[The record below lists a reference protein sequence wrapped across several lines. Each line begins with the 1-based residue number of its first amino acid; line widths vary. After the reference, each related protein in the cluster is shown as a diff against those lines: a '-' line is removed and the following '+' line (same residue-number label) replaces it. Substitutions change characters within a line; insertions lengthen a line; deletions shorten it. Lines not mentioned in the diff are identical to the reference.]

1 MSLNVKLFLICKNK
15 TLKILLAASTP
26 ETTKRLRW
34 MIQKENKNTM
44 ICAAANYETALQL
57 FTEKNPVVVLL
68 DMNCQGKETLELLRE
83 IKKTGQQTAIIIL
96 SINISKD
103 TIDQCKLLGATI
115 FLDKFLEFEKIPRII
130 SGLAEK
136 LKE

>member
-1 MSLNVKLFLICKNK
+1 
-15 TLKILLAASTP
+15 
-26 ETTKRLRW
+26 

-44 ICAAANYETALQL
+44 IYGAANYETALQL
-57 FTEKNPVVVLL
+57 FTENNPTVVLL

-96 SINISKD
+96 SIDITKAA
-103 TIDQCKLLGATI
+103 IDQCKLLGATF

-130 SGLAEK
+130 SGLSEK
-136 LKE
+136 LN